1 MSGYYGL
8 DDVAGIWSQGTAIA
22 ALDRDAAASGHRLV
36 TSLDATEV
44 GTQFAGSLLTA
55 RLEEYEADT
64 AQASH
69 EFANAVRQLGT
80 SVSVGAQEAADTNN
94 DDTRIAHQPLY
105 RDLNHTPSNNRDTVA
120 QT

>member
-55 RLEEYEADT
+55 RLEEYETDT

-94 DDTRIAHQPLY
+94 DATRIANTTLLRVVNQLPF
-105 RDLNHTPSNNRDTVA
+105 TPRA
-120 QT
+120 E